1 MLKQQRS
8 LKAHSYWQLKFRL
21 FFAFHL
27 QATRAEFAPENI
39 VIIAGINDH
48 PFVLYYLTVFFFT
61 LKQLFTLALVVS
73 GGHLPESLRG
83 SEKLLNNQW
92 YQITWMHSSV
102 SMHLRR
108 QKLKSR
114 LIYVSSSATQCIQ
127 TREKKKKDTLI
138 FSRFRSQQLTPL

>member
-8 LKAHSYWQLKFRL
+8 LKAHSYWQLKLQL

-39 VIIAGINDH
+39 VITAGINDH
-48 PFVLYYLTVFFFT
+48 PFVLHYLTVF
-61 LKQLFTLALVVS
+61 LFTLALVVS
-73 GGHLPESLRG
+73 GGHLPKSLCG

>member
-1 MLKQQRS
+1 MLKQYRS

-92 YQITWMHSSV
+92 Y
-102 SMHLRR
+102 
-108 QKLKSR
+108 
-114 LIYVSSSATQCIQ
+114 
-127 TREKKKKDTLI
+127 
-138 FSRFRSQQLTPL
+138 

>member
-1 MLKQQRS
+1 MLKQYRS
-8 LKAHSYWQLKFRL
+8 LKAHSYWQLKLRL

-39 VIIAGINDH
+39 VITAGINDH
-48 PFVLYYLTVFFFT
+48 PFVLYYLTVFFFFT

-92 YQITWMHSSV
+92 Y
-102 SMHLRR
+102 
-108 QKLKSR
+108 
-114 LIYVSSSATQCIQ
+114 
-127 TREKKKKDTLI
+127 
-138 FSRFRSQQLTPL
+138 